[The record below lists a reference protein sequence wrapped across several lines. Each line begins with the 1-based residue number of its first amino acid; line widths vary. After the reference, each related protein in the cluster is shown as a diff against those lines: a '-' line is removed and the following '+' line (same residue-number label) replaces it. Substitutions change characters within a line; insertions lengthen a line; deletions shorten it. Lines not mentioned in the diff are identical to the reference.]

1 MISINNTLMMV
12 NLSFYMFYI
21 SGVDEIE
28 GVIKLISS
36 ATYTSLRHLKNITW
50 IIVKVLSNIR
60 KRQHQN
66 IQHAM

>member
-1 MISINNTLMMV
+1 MCFIRGKLMISINNTLMMV

-36 ATYTSLRHLKNITW
+36 ATYTSEEYYLDN
-50 IIVKVLSNIR
+50 S
-60 KRQHQN
+60 
-66 IQHAM
+66 